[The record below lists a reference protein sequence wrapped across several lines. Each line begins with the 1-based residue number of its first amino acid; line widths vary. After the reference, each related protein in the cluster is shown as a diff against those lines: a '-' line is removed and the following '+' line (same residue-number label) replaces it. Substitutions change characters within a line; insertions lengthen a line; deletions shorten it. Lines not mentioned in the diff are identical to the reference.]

1 MRALISVWDK
11 TGLDGFVKGLDT
23 LGWELVASGGTAAY
37 IEELGVAVTPVE
49 SVTAFPEMLG
59 GRVKTLHPNIHAGI
73 LARREVAGDLAA
85 LDAHGIPTF
94 DLVCVNL
101 YPFEQVAREHGVRE
115 EEAVEMIDVGGPS
128 MLRGAAKNFAHVTPV
143 CRPGDYELVL
153 GELRESGEVSH
164 ETRRRLAAT
173 AFATSASY
181 EAAIATWFAGRE
193 AFPPVFV
200 PVFEKALD
208 LAYGENPHQGAAYY
222 SERGARTHLLARVE
236 QLHGRE
242 LSFNNLN
249 DLNAARMTVR
259 EFTLPACVIVKHA
272 NPCGVAVGAS
282 IEEAYDGALA
292 ADPISAYGGVV
303 VLNRAVSAALGERLA
318 EQFVEVLFAP
328 GYDEV
333 ALEALIRKQSTR
345 VLNDLERRSPEAAER
360 DYKRV
365 LGGLLVQDRDWDVA
379 DREGM
384 QVVVGQPSE
393 TTWGDLLFAW
403 RVSKHVTSNA
413 IVLAKD
419 LQTDR
424 HRRRSDESRRRRPD
438 RRREGDRAGPLTR
451 RRGTRLGCVLPLPGR
466 AEACS
471 RCGCVRAD
479 PARRLEARLGR
490 GRGGGERRRLD
501 GLHRAPALPALS
513 YVPVVPPDDEP
524 NVRSPQPRADARNEP
539 AKQARPRPANSG
551 QFVSLSAASTNST
564 TAASSRITPSPKFI
578 PFLLDDGYSSRGRG
592 RTAYS
597 HRRRFVLY
605 VASAIG
611 RPVTSTSCSSADSSA
626 YSASGWTPSA
636 SSVLLKKQRAAAAAA
651 MSKISA
657 SDKPRFRNSA
667 TSAADT
673 AVASSTT
680 LRANR
685 IAADSTGVSGAES
698 GSNASVSSSAS
709 DTWRSSST
717 CPWASEQ

>member
-37 IEELGVAVTPVE
+37 IEELGLEGDAGRERDRVSGDARWAREDAP
-49 SVTAFPEMLG
+49 SAHPRRHPGAAGG
-59 GRVKTLHPNIHAGI
+59 GRRTWP
-73 LARREVAGDLAA
+73 RSTQ
-85 LDAHGIPTF
+85 HGIGTF

-143 CRPGDYELVL
+143 CRPADYELVL
-153 GELRESGEVSH
+153 GELREAGEVSH

-181 EAAIATWFAGRE
+181 EAAIASWFAGRE

-249 DLNAARMTVR
+249 DLNAARMPVR

-333 ALEALIRKQSTR
+333 ALEALIQKQSIR
-345 VLNDLERRSPEAAER
+345 ILNDLERRSAEASER

-384 QVVVGQPSE
+384 EVVAGQPSE
-393 TTWGDLLFAW
+393 ATWGDLLFAW
-403 RVSKHVTSNA
+403 RVCKHVTSNA
-413 IVLAKD
+413 IVIAQGPAD
-419 LQTDR
+419 DR
-424 HRRRSDESRRRRPD
+424 DRGGSDESRRRRPD
-438 RRREGDRAGPLTR
+438 RRREGERARPLAR
-451 RRGTRLGCVLPLPGR
+451 RRGARLGCVLPVPRR
-466 AEACS
+466 AEARS
-471 RCGCVRAD
+471 RGGRVRAD
-479 PARRLEARLGR
+479 PAGRLEARRGR

-501 GLHRAPALPALS
+501 GLHRAPALPPLS
-513 YVPVVPPDDEP
+513 SRLRA
-524 NVRSPQPRADARNEP
+524 RSFRRTTCRTCGLPGRARRRGSCPR
-539 AKQARPRPANSG
+539 RPRGP
-551 QFVSLSAASTNST
+551 
-564 TAASSRITPSPKFI
+564 
-578 PFLLDDGYSSRGRG
+578 GRG
-592 RTAYS
+592 G
-597 HRRRFVLY
+597 L
-605 VASAIG
+605 
-611 RPVTSTSCSSADSSA
+611 P
-626 YSASGWTPSA
+626 
-636 SSVLLKKQRAAAAAA
+636 
-651 MSKISA
+651 
-657 SDKPRFRNSA
+657 
-667 TSAADT
+667 
-673 AVASSTT
+673 
-680 LRANR
+680 
-685 IAADSTGVSGAES
+685 
-698 GSNASVSSSAS
+698 
-709 DTWRSSST
+709 
-717 CPWASEQ
+717 